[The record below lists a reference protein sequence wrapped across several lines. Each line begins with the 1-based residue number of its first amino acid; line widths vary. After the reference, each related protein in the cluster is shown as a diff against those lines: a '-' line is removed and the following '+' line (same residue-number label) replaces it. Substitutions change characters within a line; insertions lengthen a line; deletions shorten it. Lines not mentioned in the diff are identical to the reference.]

1 MQVYFAGTI
10 MGERTHVA
18 TFRRIVAHIQSR
30 GHTVPTVH
38 VTRDNVLDE
47 EAANTPQQVYERDVA
62 WIRASD
68 CLVAEV
74 STPSLGVGYEICYA
88 LTHGKPVL
96 CLYQQGRPLSKMIL
110 GCTEPG
116 ITVRAYADE
125 AEALALVDEFLS
137 RQSASGE
144 QPSATDG

>member
-1 MQVYFAGTI
+1 MHVYFAGTI
-10 MGERTHVA
+10 MGDRSHA
-18 TFRRIVAHIQSR
+18 AMYRRIVAHIQAR
-30 GHTVPTVH
+30 GHAVPTVH

-88 LTHGKPVL
+88 LTLGKPVL
-96 CLYQQGRPLSKMIL
+96 CLYRQGRPLSKMIL

-125 AEALALVDEFLS
+125 AEALALVDEFLAQ
-137 RQSASGE
+137 QSALRAK
-144 QPSATDG
+144 PSAADP